1 MQFINPSQMTVPL
14 YSRQEHTITT
24 TEFKALSFEQR
35 KIYLKRHDS
44 KRDIMNVA
52 KEMIEV
58 FNYNTAQKNLL
69 PVIMAMDENKI
80 AEFFRYFVY
89 AAIPLADNL
98 YSDMRNQAAVDFF
111 KKLVVSP
118 FDSIEINM
126 PLSHITKKTMSQLD
140 ENRTLEIKTALDKFL
155 NLVEQ
160 VKNNYG
166 MTEAEIAGILAVA
179 LTNQHP
185 TIQQSLVSAIFNSG
199 IALAAAHA
207 AHEVKLTDT
216 GLLAILKTFCQLSE
230 NVYFP
235 YI

>member
-35 KIYLKRHDS
+35 KTYLKRHDS

-80 AEFFRYFVY
+80 AEFFRYFGY

-140 ENRTLEIKTALDKFL
+140 EKRTLEIKTALDKFL

-160 VKNNYG
+160 VKNNY
-166 MTEAEIAGILAVA
+166 
-179 LTNQHP
+179 
-185 TIQQSLVSAIFNSG
+185 
-199 IALAAAHA
+199 
-207 AHEVKLTDT
+207 
-216 GLLAILKTFCQLSE
+216 LK
-230 NVYFP
+230 
-235 YI
+235 